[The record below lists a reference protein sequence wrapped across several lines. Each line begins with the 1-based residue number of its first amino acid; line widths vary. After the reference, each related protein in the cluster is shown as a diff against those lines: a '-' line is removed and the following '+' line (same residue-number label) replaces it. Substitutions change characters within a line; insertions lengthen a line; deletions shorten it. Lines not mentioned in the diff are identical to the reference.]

1 MLLGVRFGRS
11 VCNGDVGVM
20 YPARD
25 IAGWRLVAQLSRMK
39 LWASNLLCFLQQ
51 KVWSPYGSCVLPHEH
66 MGGFV
71 MSYIGSLS
79 LRLIAM
85 SKLQFGSRLF
95 LLLLF
100 METSG

>member
-1 MLLGVRFGRS
+1 
-11 VCNGDVGVM
+11 
-20 YPARD
+20 
-25 IAGWRLVAQLSRMK
+25 
-39 LWASNLLCFLQQ
+39 
-51 KVWSPYGSCVLPHEH
+51 
-66 MGGFV
+66 